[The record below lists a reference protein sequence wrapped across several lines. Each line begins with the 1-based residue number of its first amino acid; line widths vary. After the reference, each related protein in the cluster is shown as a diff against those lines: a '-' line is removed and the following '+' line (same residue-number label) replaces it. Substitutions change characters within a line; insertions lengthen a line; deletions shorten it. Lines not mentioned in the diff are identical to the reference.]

1 MSTLPYSNQ
10 DILFGRGRII
20 TNHHG
25 NVTLRACI
33 KDRLNEYNNALTT
46 TLKREIQIAV
56 YTNIHRQNGKFRK
69 KEPNTNNWVIVP
81 QQEALTKIAMA
92 FHTLNSEAKKEAAS
106 AMVSIS
112 IQPKD
117 NPSDDKTK
125 AAYNLLQFRGSAT
138 PDTPNH
144 LSIDDTSF
152 SRRLYFDDELW
163 CAKSWLELKSRLL
176 PSKYIYHILSIYAF
190 HTYGIY
196 KLEHVRS
203 RSNSKKR
210 IYKCA
215 TCQSNITWQ
224 VMVRKISNLSG
235 DCLWQVQE
243 NQMANNFVN
252 TNNYVSLDTTLL
264 PCVCNDTT
272 KRTIS
277 EQLFFNIT
285 WVRDIV
291 SNNPSRSA
299 AEIEVEIINKFA
311 TEKIHISCLP
321 ARQGRRNAIAQL

>member
-10 DILFGRGRII
+10 DVLFGRGRII

-46 TLKREIQIAV
+46 TRKREIQIAV

-112 IQPKD
+112 IQPED

-144 LSIDDTSF
+144 LSIDDT
-152 SRRLYFDDELW
+152 
-163 CAKSWLELKSRLL
+163 
-176 PSKYIYHILSIYAF
+176 
-190 HTYGIY
+190 
-196 KLEHVRS
+196 
-203 RSNSKKR
+203 
-210 IYKCA
+210 
-215 TCQSNITWQ
+215 
-224 VMVRKISNLSG
+224 
-235 DCLWQVQE
+235 
-243 NQMANNFVN
+243 
-252 TNNYVSLDTTLL
+252 
-264 PCVCNDTT
+264 
-272 KRTIS
+272 
-277 EQLFFNIT
+277 
-285 WVRDIV
+285 
-291 SNNPSRSA
+291 
-299 AEIEVEIINKFA
+299 
-311 TEKIHISCLP
+311 
-321 ARQGRRNAIAQL
+321 